1 MKYKVNLEITAYQMV
16 EIEAES
22 IEEARE
28 KAREANIDK
37 SQLDLSEILP
47 VEIYDDND
55 DTLWTA

>member
-1 MKYKVNLEITAYQMV
+1 MKYSVNLEVTCYQMV

-47 VEIYDDND
+47 VEIYNEDD
-55 DTLWTA
+55 DTLWTV

>member
-37 SQLDLSEILP
+37 TQLDLSEILP
-47 VEIYDDND
+47 AEIYNEDD
-55 DTLWTA
+55 DTLWTV

>member
-47 VEIYDDND
+47 VEVYNDND
-55 DTLWTA
+55 DTLWTV

>member
-47 VEIYDDND
+47 VEVYNDND

>member
-47 VEIYDDND
+47 VEIYNEDD
-55 DTLWTA
+55 DTLWTV